1 LLNRVS
7 MPRRLPSLL
16 AQLPIG
22 RIMKTMGYPNRDAK
36 WLWVISLPRESGDGG
51 IGDNLADCE
60 AGARVAADTGS
71 GAKGR

>member
-1 LLNRVS
+1 
-7 MPRRLPSLL
+7 
-16 AQLPIG
+16 
-22 RIMKTMGYPNRDAK
+22 MKTMGYPNRDAK